1 MPNHNKANTQQ
12 KLDYGVVQFEFYPRE
27 KVKTSYF
34 SKYRKFFRGT
44 KWELMALPSGYNG
57 YDRERLEKMI
67 AANYNKMLTVPAVY
81 ELAVCAGPDKKRY
94 KVYVGK
100 AVDMK
105 QRAEQYATHI
115 NNRSGANVHSYINK
129 ALQVEGG
136 LFLLRR
142 IRYIIPKEHLAS
154 YEATM
159 KANLMA
165 HMWEQRILGKYNY
178 AWNYVANS
186 SVVGAGG
193 PDKKHGFEGI
203 KHTRTAMLKTNCFC
217 LFPRV
222 VFKYDDDRA
231 KNLYKIAKF

>member
-1 MPNHNKANTQQ
+1 MANTNHTPN
-12 KLDYGVVQFEFYPRE
+12 YGIVQFEFYPRE

-44 KWELMALPSGYNG
+44 EWELMALPKGYNG

-67 AANYNKMLTVPAVY
+67 ADNYNKMLTVPAVY
-81 ELAVCAGPDKKRY
+81 ELAVCAGLGKKRY

-105 QRAEQYATHI
+105 QRAGQYATHI
-115 NNRSGANVHSYINK
+115 NKGSGANVHSYINE
-129 ALQVEGG
+129 ALRVKGG

-142 IRYIIPKEHLAS
+142 IRYIIPRAHLAS
-154 YEATM
+154 EAKM

-178 AWNYVANS
+178 AWNYDANS
-186 SVVGAGG
+186 SVVGAG
-193 PDKKHGFEGI
+193 EGI

-222 VFKYDDDRA
+222 IFKYDDPRS
-231 KNLYKIAKF
+231 KTLYKIAKF